1 LKEQHEQVLYV
12 LKTEIIARV
21 HVSYSRGKKYDEW
34 GTLLIL
40 GHVPLHGNLSNFS
53 LFPHKRAGQE
63 SKASYGVMS
72 DNKMMRHHSRKRWS
86 IPQNS

>member
-1 LKEQHEQVLYV
+1 MTFYVENETDTEYPFSLEQTVETVARAVLE
-12 LKTEIIARV
+12 T
-21 HVSYSRGKKYDEW
+21 
-34 GTLLIL
+34 
-40 GHVPLHGNLSNFS
+40 LSNFS